1 MVSTQIFA
9 IAVDRSADQQAGLLA
24 RRHGTG
30 ICGMTE
36 TIEPRGSDRVSLTG
50 SLVVSIQ
57 NASIPILFI
66 DVTGGTHSVAIAN
79 PSFFAATGLS
89 HPAVLGQSASSVFTE
104 ITDAASVATIEAF
117 LKAGQPAT
125 WELNFR
131 RRDGSTYLAS
141 ALLHPVRDHTGVHRQ
156 HILSFYPHDS
166 KIESPR
172 SNPAESRALYK
183 HAPGFIATSEGPAH
197 RITFA
202 NESYRRFVGH
212 RKLEGLTVAEA
223 MPEIAAQGFVA
234 ILDRVFQ
241 TGVPYRGETVAFDL
255 PSPSGGPM
263 VRRYADFV
271 YEPVRDADLNIVG
284 IFCEGYDV
292 TEHQEAAAALQTLQ
306 TELVH
311 TSRVNAMGT
320 MATTLAHELNQPL
333 SAITNYAAGCL
344 RLVDSSDIDNAQVRE
359 ALNAI
364 DMAAKR
370 AGAII
375 RTLRDLTDRRV
386 RASESFELKA
396 VVEESIN
403 LVRSACSIDTNLRY
417 AIPANLK
424 LFADRTQIQQVVIN
438 LLRNGCEAV
447 SDLEQKEVRISAETA
462 ADEIV
467 VAVRDTGPGVTA
479 EAAQGIFTWS
489 DTIKEGG
496 MGLGLSI
503 SRTIIEAHG
512 GRIWLED
519 SSDAGSEFRFALPI
533 AQADIEEAAG

>member
-1 MVSTQIFA
+1 
-9 IAVDRSADQQAGLLA
+9 
-24 RRHGTG
+24 
-30 ICGMTE
+30 MTE
-36 TIEPRGSDRVSLTG
+36 TIEPEGCDRGSPAG

-66 DVTGGTHSVAIAN
+66 DVTGGTLSVAIAN

-89 HPAVLGQSASSVFTE
+89 HPAVLGRSASSVFTE
-104 ITDAASVATIEAF
+104 ITDPASVTRIETL

-125 WELNFR
+125 WELSFR

-156 HILSFYPHDS
+156 HILSFYPLDS
-166 KIESPR
+166 KTERPG

-183 HAPGFIATSEGPAH
+183 HAPGFIATSEGPEH
-197 RITFA
+197 RFTFA
-202 NESYRRFVGH
+202 NESYRRFVGR

-255 PSPSGGPM
+255 PNPKGGPM
-263 VRRYADFV
+263 LRRYADFV

-333 SAITNYAAGCL
+333 SAIANYVAGCL
-344 RLVDSSDIDNAQVRE
+344 RLVDSSDIDNAPVRQ
-359 ALNAI
+359 ALNSI
-364 DMAAKR
+364 DIAAKR

-386 RASESFELKA
+386 RASETFELKA
-396 VVEESIN
+396 VIEESIN
-403 LVRSACSIDTNLRY
+403 LVRSACSVDTELSY
-417 AIPANLK
+417 ALPADLK
-424 LFADRTQIQQVVIN
+424 LFADRIQIQQVVIN
-438 LLRNGCEAV
+438 LLRNGCDAV
-447 SDLEQKEVRISAETA
+447 LNRERQEVRISAETTA
-462 ADEIV
+462 EEIIV
-467 VAVRDTGPGVTA
+467 SVRDTGPGVSA

-512 GRIWLED
+512 GRIWLEQ
-519 SSDAGSEFRFALPI
+519 SSAEGSEFRFALPI
-533 AQADIEEAAG
+533 VQADVKEGAG

>member
-1 MVSTQIFA
+1 
-9 IAVDRSADQQAGLLA
+9 
-24 RRHGTG
+24 
-30 ICGMTE
+30 MTAS
-36 TIEPRGSDRVSLTG
+36 IEPHGGDRGNLAG
-50 SLVVSIQ
+50 PLVISIQ
-57 NASIPILFI
+57 NSSIPILFI
-66 DVTGGTHSVAIAN
+66 DVARGNHRVAIAN
-79 PSFFAATGLS
+79 PSFFAMAALS
-89 HPAVLGQSASSVFTE
+89 HTEVLGRSAAEVFSD
-104 ITDAASVATIEAF
+104 ITDADSVATIET
-117 LKAGQPAT
+117 LLEAGQPTT
-125 WELNFR
+125 WELTCR
-131 RRDGSTYLAS
+131 RRDGSEYIMS
-141 ALLHPVRDHTGVHRQ
+141 ALLHPVRDHAGGHRQ
-156 HILSFYPHDS
+156 HILSFYPLDGRAAR
-166 KIESPR
+166 PR
-172 SNPAESRALYK
+172 SNPAESQALYK
-183 HAPGFIATSEGPAH
+183 HAPGFIATSEGPEH
-197 RITFA
+197 RITFT
-202 NESYRRFVGH
+202 NESYRRFVGD
-212 RKLEGLTVAEA
+212 RKLDGLTVAEA

-255 PSPSGGPM
+255 PGAKGGPM

-292 TEHQEAAAALQTLQ
+292 TEQQEVAAALQTLQ

-333 SAITNYAAGCL
+333 SAIANYAAGCL
-344 RLVDSSDIDNAQVRE
+344 RLVDSSDIDNAPVRQ
-359 ALNAI
+359 ALNSI
-364 DMAAKR
+364 DIAAKR

-386 RASESFELKA
+386 RASETFELKA

-403 LVRSACSIDTNLRY
+403 LVRSACSIDTELHY

-424 LFADRTQIQQVVIN
+424 LLADRTQVQQVVIN

-447 SDLEQKEVRISAETA
+447 ADLEQQEVKISAETT
-462 ADEIV
+462 ADEIIV
-467 VAVRDTGPGVTA
+467 SVRDTGPGVSA

-512 GRIWLED
+512 GRIWLEH
-519 SSDAGSEFRFALPI
+519 SSNAGSEFRFSLPI
-533 AQADIEEAAG
+533 ARADVEEAAG